1 VKSCP
6 KCNNLA
12 PDDAASCGQC
22 GMVLDQSLIARAAG
36 PGRRI
41 PTISESVVTSTKA
54 PPPKIEY
61 RPSPPPPISGTVAM
75 SAPPPPAAG
84 VPAASGRRGQTI
96 FVPSGGQAATGA
108 QAAPIAPAR
117 RVIAVLVTYSWKPE
131 GQVFPIRE
139 GRNLIGRGDECDVKI
154 PDDAMLSSVNSHI
167 TFRQSFTMGDMVSMG
182 GTYLN
187 GEVVEEQFR
196 PLSNLSTI
204 RAGST
209 QLLFVIVDPKLLDVK
224 T

>member
-1 VKSCP
+1 MKSCP

-41 PTISESVVTSTKA
+41 PTISESVTGTNTT

-75 SAPPPPAAG
+75 GAPPPAAA
-84 VPAASGRRGQTI
+84 PASGGH
-96 FVPSGGQAATGA
+96 AATGV
-108 QAAPIAPAR
+108 QLAPVTPAR

-139 GRNLIGRGDECDVKI
+139 GRNLIGRSDECDVKI
-154 PDDAMLSSVNSHI
+154 PEDAMLSTVNSHI

-196 PLSNLSTI
+196 PLKNLSTI

-209 QLLFVIVDPKLLDVK
+209 QLLFVIVDPKLLDVA
-224 T
+224 

>member
-1 VKSCP
+1 MKSCP

-41 PTISESVVTSTKA
+41 PTISESVTGTNA
-54 PPPKIEY
+54 TPPPKIEY

-75 SAPPPPAAG
+75 GAPPPAAA
-84 VPAASGRRGQTI
+84 PASSGRRGQTI
-96 FVPSGGQAATGA
+96 FVPSGGHAATGV
-108 QAAPIAPAR
+108 QLAPVTPAR

-139 GRNLIGRGDECDVKI
+139 GRNLIGRSDECDVKI
-154 PDDAMLSSVNSHI
+154 PEDAMLSTVNSHI

-196 PLSNLSTI
+196 PLKNLSTI

-209 QLLFVIVDPKLLDVK
+209 QLLFVIVDPKLLDVA
-224 T
+224 